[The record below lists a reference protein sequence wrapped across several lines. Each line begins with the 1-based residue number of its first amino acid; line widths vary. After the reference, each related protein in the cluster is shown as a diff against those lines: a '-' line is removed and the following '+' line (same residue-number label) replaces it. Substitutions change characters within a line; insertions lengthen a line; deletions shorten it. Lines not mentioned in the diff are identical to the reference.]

1 MTLLS
6 EVKKKHPQWLVLIQS
21 GSFYEAA
28 GIDAVILVEY
38 GLRPMGEDNCPRA
51 GFPKTSL
58 NKYLRMFVNKAHMI
72 VMASDGLWDSVGQQ
86 EVTALAVEAVQNWEG
101 LRAFGSALIK
111 LATQQRGARDDIS
124 VFLARL

>member
-1 MTLLS
+1 MTKSSTRLYMLNLARAMGDTNL
-6 EVKKKHPQWLVLIQS
+6 KKLNSALIADPHVS
-21 GSFYEAA
+21 PP
-28 GIDAVILVEY
+28 IRIM
-38 GLRPMGEDNCPRA
+38 P
-51 GFPKTSL
+51 
-58 NKYLRMFVNKAHMI
+58 NKAHMI